1 MRAFVV
7 RGGFG
12 FDHLTHEDRL
22 DPVPGPGQ
30 VLVRVR
36 AASLNY
42 RDLLVARGEYNSKL
56 PLPRVLGSDAAGEVL
71 AAGEGVQVWKPGDR
85 VTGCFFQEWADG
97 QLTERAAR
105 SALGADL
112 DGVLAELVVFEEGGL
127 VATPEY
133 LSDEEAATLPCAGV
147 TAWHAILAARQGKRG
162 LAADCTVLVQGT
174 GGVSVFAL
182 QLAKAF
188 GARVLLTTRSAEK
201 AKRAIELG
209 ADAVCVTADTPD
221 WDRWARE
228 QTGKVGVDLVVEV
241 GGAGTMEKSLRAV
254 RYGGDIALIGVLSGP
269 GAFNPILAVMKG
281 VTVHGIFVGSREH
294 LESLDGVLHS
304 HRIRPVID
312 RVFPFEDTRAAF
324 DHLAA
329 GGHVGKV
336 VVAL

>member
-1 MRAFVV
+1 MKAFVL

-12 FDHLTHEDRL
+12 LDHLTHEDRP
-22 DPVPGPGQ
+22 DPTPGPGQ

-42 RDLLVARGEYNSKL
+42 RDLMVARGEYNPKL
-56 PLPRVLGSDAAGEVL
+56 PLPRVLGSDAAGEVV
-71 AAGEGVQVWKPGDR
+71 AVGEGVTRWKPGAR
-85 VTGCFFQEWADG
+85 VVGCFFQDWDVG
-97 QLTERAAR
+97 LLTERAAL
-105 SALGADL
+105 SALGANR

-127 VATPEY
+127 VAAPRH
-133 LSDEEAATLPCAGV
+133 LSCEEAATLPCAAV
-147 TAWHAILAARQGKRG
+147 TAMHALLVTEQYMGVSAGK
-162 LAADCTVLVQGT
+162 TVLVQGT

-182 QLAKAF
+182 QLAKAE
-188 GARVLLTTRSAEK
+188 GARVLLTTRTREK
-201 AKRAIELG
+201 ADRARALG

-269 GAFNPILAVMKG
+269 GAFNPILTVMKG
-281 VTVHGIFVGSREH
+281 VTVHGIFVGSRDDFET
-294 LESLDGVLHS
+294 LNRDLHT
-304 HRIRPVID
+304 HQIHPVID
-312 RVFPFEDTRAAF
+312 RVFPFAEARAAF

-336 VVAL
+336 VIALP

>member
-1 MRAFVV
+1 MRAFVI

-12 FDHLTHEDRL
+12 FENLAHEDRP

-42 RDLLVARGEYNSKL
+42 RDLLVARGEYNPKL
-56 PLPRVLGSDAAGEVL
+56 PLPRVLGSDAAGEVV
-71 AAGEGVQVWKPGDR
+71 AVGNGVKKWKPGQR
-85 VTGCFFQEWADG
+85 VIGCFFQDWDVG
-97 QLTERAAR
+97 LLTERAAR
-105 SALGADL
+105 SALGADR

-127 VATPEY
+127 VAAPKHLTF
-133 LSDEEAATLPCAGV
+133 EEAATLPCAGV
-147 TAWHAILAARQGKRG
+147 TAMHALLVAGQNEG
-162 LAADCTVLVQGT
+162 LAAGSTVLVQGT

-182 QLAKAF
+182 QLAKGL
-188 GARVLLTTRSAEK
+188 GARVLLTTRSPDK
-201 AKRAIELG
+201 AKRAVELG
-209 ADAVCVTADTPD
+209 ADAVCVTADTPE

-254 RYGGDIALIGVLSGP
+254 RYGGDVALIGVLSGP
-269 GAFNPILAVMKG
+269 GTFNPIQAIMKG
-281 VTVHGIFVGSREH
+281 VTVQGIFVGSRDDFELLNDDLTTH
-294 LESLDGVLHS
+294 Q
-304 HRIRPVID
+304 IRPVID
-312 RVFPFEDTRAAF
+312 RVFPFAEARAAF